1 MITQLKNETNEDFQ
15 AFTHFLKLGEIRSLY
30 RVLQIDANY
39 TMDYLVKTSK
49 KNKWFLR
56 AGEYDQKILDADG
69 DPYKILEKTKEQYS
83 KEHLNLLAKT
93 KLLLT
98 LELDK
103 WIYKAIRSELPT
115 IQMKDLNQT
124 LKQLIDYERLIT
136 DQSTININIKKDV
149 DLSKLDDSE
158 LDKLLSIQDKLINH

>member
-1 MITQLKNETNEDFQ
+1 
-15 AFTHFLKLGEIRSLY
+15 
-30 RVLQIDANY
+30 
-39 TMDYLVKTSK
+39 
-49 KNKWFLR
+49 
-56 AGEYDQKILDADG
+56 
-69 DPYKILEKTKEQYS
+69 
-83 KEHLNLLAKT
+83 LAKT

-136 DQSTININIKKDV
+136 DQSTININLKRDH
-149 DLSKLDDSE
+149 DLSKLNDDE
-158 LDKLLSIQDKLINH
+158 LEKLLAIQDKLINH